1 MCRNVLVI
9 QCLPAVSALTA
20 EIDDVLTAEWAVA
33 SEHKHPGSCEV
44 LSQIQSGIDTAVHWT
59 EDLKW

>member
-9 QCLPAVSALTA
+9 QCLPAVSALIA
-20 EIDDVLTAEWAVA
+20 GIDAVLTAKRAIA
-33 SEHKHPGSCEV
+33 SEHKHLGSREV

>member
-9 QCLPAVSALTA
+9 QCLPAVSALVA
-20 EIDDVLTAEWAVA
+20 RISAVLTAERAIA
-33 SEHKHPGSCEV
+33 LEHEHLGSCEA
-44 LSQIQSGIDTAVHWT
+44 LSQIQSGIDTVVHWT

>member
-9 QCLPAVSALTA
+9 QCLPAVSALIA
-20 EIDDVLTAEWAVA
+20 RIDAVLTAEQAIA
-33 SEHKHPGSCEV
+33 SEHEHLGSYEV
-44 LSQIQSGIDTAVHWT
+44 LAQIQSGIDTVVHWT